1 MIIMMQDLDFTNN
14 IIAPENLPELQTED
28 FNPVDKKYLRLIYIR
43 LAITSL
49 IFAAMITGLFFLSG
63 EEFPILAAW
72 IFGGFILAIMIY
84 SFIITTLSFPYR
96 GYLIREKDIAYQ
108 RGLISY
114 KLTTIPYKRIQH
126 VELNQG
132 VLAKKMN
139 LASIKVF
146 TAGGS
151 GDDLSIPG
159 LTMETAKEVRA
170 YLTEII
176 SADE

>member
-1 MIIMMQDLDFTNN
+1 MFTNH
-14 IIAPENLPELQTED
+14 IIAPENLPEINTED
-28 FNPVDKKYLRLIYIR
+28 FNPVDRKYLKLIYIR
-43 LAITSL
+43 LAIITFV
-49 IFAAMITGLFFLSG
+49 FAAAVTGFFFIPR
-63 EEFPILAAW
+63 EEFPLIA
-72 IFGGFILAIMIY
+72 IFIIGGFMLVIILY
-84 SFIITTLSFPYR
+84 SFIINKLSFPYR

-132 VLAKKMN
+132 ILAKKMN
-139 LASIKVF
+139 LASIKVY

-159 LTMETAKEVRA
+159 LPLDTAKELRA

-176 SADE
+176 SDDE

>member
-1 MIIMMQDLDFTNN
+1 MQNLDFTNN
-14 IIAPENLPELQTED
+14 IIAPENLPEIQPED
-28 FNPVDKKYLRLIYIR
+28 FNPVARKYLKLIYIR
-43 LAITSL
+43 LAIITF
-49 IFAAMITGLFFLSG
+49 IFAGAVTGFSFIPR
-63 EEFPILAAW
+63 EEFPLIAIL
-72 IFGGFILAIMIY
+72 IIGGFMLAIMIY

-132 VLAKKMN
+132 ILAKKMN
-139 LASIKVF
+139 LASIKVY

-159 LTMETAKEVRA
+159 LPLDTAKELRA

>member
-1 MIIMMQDLDFTNN
+1 MAYALVIS
-14 IIAPENLPELQTED
+14 
-28 FNPVDKKYLRLIYIR
+28 K
-43 LAITSL
+43 
-49 IFAAMITGLFFLSG
+49 
-63 EEFPILAAW
+63 
-72 IFGGFILAIMIY
+72 
-84 SFIITTLSFPYR
+84 LSFPYR

-108 RGLISY
+108 RGLINY

-132 VLAKKMN
+132 VLAKKMK
-139 LASIKVF
+139 LASIKVY

-159 LTMETAKEVRA
+159 LPLETAKELRA

>member
-1 MIIMMQDLDFTNN
+1 MPNHPDFTNN
-14 IIAPENLPELQTED
+14 IISPENLPEIQSED
-28 FNPVDKKYLRLIYIR
+28 FNPVAKKYLKLIYIR
-43 LAITSL
+43 LAITTFFMAAAVTSFFFVSEGIPLVAIL
-49 IFAAMITGLFFLSG
+49 II
-63 EEFPILAAW
+63 
-72 IFGGFILAIMIY
+72 GGALLAIMLY
-84 SFIITTLSFPYR
+84 ALIISKLSFPYR

-132 VLAKKMN
+132 ILAKKMK
-139 LASIKVF
+139 LASIKVY

-159 LTMETAKEVRA
+159 LPLDTAKELRA